1 MRFINTLV
9 QTAPDLNAKV
19 SRQLEFL
26 EAGLKPN
33 ELEQV
38 KIISHFDSSIGIFF
52 SSCSLYVEFTMNKF
66 FMRLRSGKR
75 TTLMSRHSWM
85 TYS

>member
-26 EAGLKPN
+26 EAGLRPN

-38 KIISHFDSSIGIFF
+38 K
-52 SSCSLYVEFTMNKF
+52 NK
-66 FMRLRSGKR
+66 L
-75 TTLMSRHSWM
+75 TVH
-85 TYS
+85 